1 MPLITMLPFRGYSHP
16 GKGDRGLRIL
26 WGSRGAGP
34 GRLGPASP
42 GESVCERKRDRLQK
56 RKMKPGCPSAP
67 ICAPLSRGTPHHG
80 AAHRHGLKAS
90 PTLPIS
96 QGFLPPARPR
106 SQARL
111 RQAPLHSGSNIPAQ
125 SSRYPDRMA
134 LSSALP
140 ESRSKTRLPTDSP
153 HCLLS
158 SRSSLTF
165 EGFIPENPASPPLS
179 CIPI

>member
-1 MPLITMLPFRGYSHP
+1 MGKQRSRPMTP
-16 GKGDRGLRIL
+16 GTGL
-26 WGSRGAGP
+26 P
-34 GRLGPASP
+34 GR
-42 GESVCERKRDRLQK
+42 ESVCERKGET
-56 RKMKPGCPSAP
+56 GCCRVRSGCCRVRRSSAAPSH
-67 ICAPLSRGTPHHG
+67 GG
-80 AAHRHGLKAS
+80 AAHHGTAHRQGLKGS

-96 QGFLPPARPR
+96 QGFLPPVRPR

-125 SSRYPDRMA
+125 SSRYPERMA

-140 ESRSKTRLPTDSP
+140 ESRSKMYPPTDSP

-158 SRSSLTF
+158 SRSSPTF
-165 EGFIPENPASPPLS
+165 ERLISENPAGPPLS